1 MRIENH
7 LSRERFMQ
15 YAAFQ
20 RKQLSS
26 AVDALE
32 PEWEHASV
40 VREILNETQA
50 ELEKLVSTGEL
61 PLDSTSM
68 AIHERKVE
76 KCATWIEVMRLAA
89 FQYGR
94 YCNEHRSVTEG
105 LYSTLLALAA
115 QHCQGLDGK
124 TIAVLG
130 CGPGRTVLDFAI
142 AFPHSTVIGLDYSL
156 LSLVVAKHVLGIHA
170 LPLQIPVR
178 NLAGDS
184 YSKLLTIPNFS
195 SPNSRLG
202 LCDLTERQ
210 RIRAD
215 LIICSNTINLLPDH
229 EQALMN
235 ISEMLTTGGVIIF
248 ADLTGWRLDRHP
260 EQMLLRNSTAI
271 KTSFAKY
278 NIGDTV
284 LAVGFDLIPVKVND
298 VAGIWGV
305 TAVLP
310 LIAGP
315 KPALARYASSGF
327 GNNACVDIPALI
339 GTPGNKARTP
349 LYTGIKTHV
358 RPIGVA

>member
-76 KCATWIEVMRLAA
+76 KYATWIEVMRLAA

-235 ISEMLTTGGVIIF
+235 ISEMLTTSGVIIF

-278 NIGDTV
+278 NINETEQFSG
-284 LAVGFDLIPVKVND
+284 GPYIEQE
-298 VAGIWGV
+298 
-305 TAVLP
+305 TAE
-310 LIAGP
+310 
-315 KPALARYASSGF
+315 
-327 GNNACVDIPALI
+327 N
-339 GTPGNKARTP
+339 
-349 LYTGIKTHV
+349 YTIYHEHFYVGIK
-358 RPIGVA
+358 GKGK